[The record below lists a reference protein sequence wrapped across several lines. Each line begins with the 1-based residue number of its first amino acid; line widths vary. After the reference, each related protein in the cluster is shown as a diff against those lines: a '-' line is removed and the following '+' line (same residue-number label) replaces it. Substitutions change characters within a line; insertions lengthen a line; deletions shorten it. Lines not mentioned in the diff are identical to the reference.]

1 MDIHVSEGKT
11 PAELRNP
18 GGFPWRSRR
27 RLMYS
32 VVAFSMA
39 CVAWALY
46 KDTDTQVMQATVTM
60 AFGTI
65 SAVTGSYVFGAIWE
79 DKR

>member
-1 MDIHVSEGKT
+1 MEELPH
-11 PAELRNP
+11 AELLPDRNE
-18 GGFPWRSRR
+18 GQRPWTSRR

-39 CVAWALY
+39 CIVWALY
-46 KDTDTQVMQATVTM
+46 KDTDTQVMQAAVVSGFT
-60 AFGTI
+60 TI
-65 SAVTGSYVFGAIWE
+65 SAITGAYVFGAVWS

>member
-1 MDIHVSEGKT
+1 
-11 PAELRNP
+11 
-18 GGFPWRSRR
+18 
-27 RLMYS
+27 MYS